1 MKIWHLFLFSV
12 LFSYAQQDEISGNK
26 TCTDDI
32 KELSNFKNRPLMN
45 EDLDSIKLI
54 LEKYL
59 LESENKLTMDGTYVG
74 IRYFYEDSIFTR
86 DSLAILNNCKD
97 N

>member
-1 MKIWHLFLFSV
+1 MKIWHLLLFIAF
-12 LFSYAQQDEISGNK
+12 FSCAQQDEIGGYK
-26 TCTDDI
+26 TCNDDI

-54 LEKYL
+54 LEKYQ
-59 LESENKLTMDGTYVG
+59 LESENKFTMDGTYLG
-74 IRYFYEDSIFTR
+74 IRYFYEDSIFTL